1 MKTKYIYKD
10 PKRQALILTNNQKI
24 KIIEFYRMQKSNSI
38 KDICIYFNLSI
49 ARVQAV
55 IDSYLKHNGLIL
67 ESKLNDETND

>member
-1 MKTKYIYKD
+1 MIRRHIYKD
-10 PKRQALILTNNQKI
+10 PKRQSQILTNNQKI
-24 KIIEFYRMQKSNSI
+24 NIIEFYKTQKQNSI

-49 ARVQAV
+49 FRVQAV